1 MIQSKKAKRTKREL
15 KYIDI
20 IANLIG
26 LLEGFD
32 LVEVSCNTIDML
44 KDFKLSN
51 YDIKL
56 INKIFNNLDYYTK

>member
-1 MIQSKKAKRTKREL
+1 MMQSKKNKRTKREL

-20 IANLIG
+20 ITNFIG

-32 LVEVSCNTIDML
+32 APEISHNTIEML
-44 KDFKLSN
+44 KKFKLSN

-56 INKIFNNLDYYTK
+56 IYKIFNKLDYYTK